1 MKTAYSYLL
10 IALFSIGNLFVCVAQ
25 PSQSD
30 ELPVFD
36 LSKNYGVEKIKL
48 QDLADIE
55 YVPLETSDD
64 ILLSGDAFLSAVSDK
79 YILMHEPR
87 KGDVFLFD
95 RHTGKLV
102 SHFNHRGGS
111 GQEYAWIKN
120 GVLLDEDAGEIYVC
134 AQYIQVYSLTGE
146 YKRTLKISGFKTDL
160 KIINFDANSLLI
172 YEDVIVDPYVK
183 AKTKDKPYYFVSK
196 KDGSTISTLNICL
209 PKRYSKTIIQ
219 TKGNMYRPFKFHYA
233 ENYFYGKDILIMD
246 ISSDTLYLLSQSKN
260 LKPILARTPSVHA
273 SDPRTIWMPNLM
285 TDDYLLFGKFTLDF
299 TTTGGK
305 IPTYMYTF
313 KTGEAKEV
321 SIIDTEY
328 DSRGRGGWTPVGTAI
343 EKNCAAGLIEASD
356 MIEAKNKGRLLG
368 NGNEVAKNLTED
380 DNQVVRILKFK

>member
-120 GVLLDEDAGEIYVC
+120 GVLL
-134 AQYIQVYSLTGE
+134 
-146 YKRTLKISGFKTDL
+146 
-160 KIINFDANSLLI
+160 
-172 YEDVIVDPYVK
+172 
-183 AKTKDKPYYFVSK
+183 
-196 KDGSTISTLNICL
+196 
-209 PKRYSKTIIQ
+209 
-219 TKGNMYRPFKFHYA
+219 
-233 ENYFYGKDILIMD
+233 
-246 ISSDTLYLLSQSKN
+246 
-260 LKPILARTPSVHA
+260 
-273 SDPRTIWMPNLM
+273 
-285 TDDYLLFGKFTLDF
+285 
-299 TTTGGK
+299 GGK
-305 IPTYMYTF
+305 
-313 KTGEAKEV
+313 
-321 SIIDTEY
+321 
-328 DSRGRGGWTPVGTAI
+328 
-343 EKNCAAGLIEASD
+343 
-356 MIEAKNKGRLLG
+356 
-368 NGNEVAKNLTED
+368 
-380 DNQVVRILKFK
+380 